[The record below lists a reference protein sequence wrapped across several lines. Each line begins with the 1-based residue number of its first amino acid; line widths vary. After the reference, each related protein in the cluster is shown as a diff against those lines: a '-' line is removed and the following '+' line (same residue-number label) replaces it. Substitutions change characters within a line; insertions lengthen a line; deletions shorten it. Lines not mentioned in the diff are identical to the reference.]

1 MRDRRLSAADEAL
14 VTEVARLLDA
24 PTELG
29 AAEAGSNEE
38 AGSVGAKRTL
48 IIAWNT
54 RWCPDCGSRYFAE
67 DAECCGAVCMP
78 VRLEMHSRE
87 PL

>member
-1 MRDRRLSAADEAL
+1 MDGYEWPTLPDRPK
-14 VTEVARLLDA
+14 TLLA
-24 PTELG
+24 
-29 AAEAGSNEE
+29 
-38 AGSVGAKRTL
+38 
-48 IIAWNT
+48 AWNT

-67 DAECCGAVCMP
+67 DAICCGQPCMP